1 MSLTY
6 RAVITRALA
15 AGFAVG
21 LLLAG
26 YTFFVVEPVI
36 DEAIELEEQL
46 AADHE
51 ESDEAG
57 HSHDEDDALFSRS
70 EQVGGG
76 LAAGLIYAVVLATV
90 FGTVLTAVRHRLP
103 GGSDLIRSVWL
114 AAVAFGCVA
123 LVPALKYPANPPA
136 VGDPDT
142 VGQRTVQWLV
152 LVALSLVLAWA
163 LTNVSGSLRGR
174 FDDSTRVLAVT
185 ALTVVSFGFLLVVLP
200 GTPDEIDPRVPAGL
214 VWDFRIRS
222 LGGLALLWAGLGVGV
237 GWLLERNGRTEANAT
252 ADRIAVRT

>member
-15 AGFAVG
+15 AGVAVG

-36 DEAIELEEQL
+36 NEAIALEEHL

-51 ESDEAG
+51 RSDDGRG
-57 HSHDEDDALFSRS
+57 HDDEALFSRS
-70 EQVGGG
+70 EQAGGG
-76 LAAGLIYAVVLATV
+76 LAAGLIYAVVLAAV
-90 FGTVLTAVRHRLP
+90 FGTVLAAVRHRLP

-123 LVPALKYPANPPA
+123 LVPALKYPASPPA

-152 LVALSLVLAWA
+152 LVALSLFLAWA

-174 FDDSTRVLAVT
+174 LDDPTRVLAVT
-185 ALTVVSFGFLLVVLP
+185 ALAVVSYAFLLVVLP

-222 LGGLALLWAGLGVGV
+222 LGGLALLWAGLGAGI
-237 GWLLERNGRTEANAT
+237 GWLLARDGRAEASAA
-252 ADRIAVRT
+252 ADRIAVHR

>member
-6 RAVITRALA
+6 RTVIARAVG
-15 AGFAVG
+15 AGVAVG

-36 DEAIELEEQL
+36 DDAIALEEQL
-46 AADHE
+46 AAAHE
-51 ESDEAG
+51 HSEEAEHG
-57 HSHDEDDALFSRS
+57 HDEDDALFSRS
-70 EQVGGG
+70 QQVGGG
-76 LAAGLIYAVVLATV
+76 LAAGLIYAVALAAV
-90 FGTVLTAVRHRLP
+90 FGTVLAAVRHRLP
-103 GGSDLIRSVWL
+103 GDSDLIRSMWL

-142 VGQRTVQWLV
+142 VGQRTLQWLV

-163 LTNVSGSLRGR
+163 LTNASGSLRER
-174 FDDSTRVLAVT
+174 LDDPTRVLAVT
-185 ALTVVSFGFLLVVLP
+185 ALTIVSYGFLLVVLP
-200 GTPDEIDPRVPAGL
+200 GTAVDIDRRVPAGL

-222 LGGLALLWAGLGVGV
+222 LGGVALLWAGLGVGV
-237 GWLLERNGRTEANAT
+237 GWLLTRRDRPEASVAVERIG
-252 ADRIAVRT
+252 VRS

>member
-6 RAVITRALA
+6 RAVISRALV
-15 AGFAVG
+15 AGLAVG

-36 DEAIELEEQL
+36 DEAIALEEQL
-46 AADHE
+46 AADH
-51 ESDEAG
+51 D
-57 HSHDEDDALFSRS
+57 HDEDDALFTRS

-76 LAAGLIYAVVLATV
+76 LAAGLVYAVVLAAV
-90 FGTVLTAVRHRLP
+90 FGTVLAAVRHRLP

-114 AAVAFGCVA
+114 AGVAFVCVA

-142 VGQRTVQWLV
+142 VGERTVQWLV

-163 LTNVSGSLRGR
+163 LTNLSGSLRGR
-174 FDDSTRVLAVT
+174 LDDPTRVLAVT
-185 ALTVVSFGFLLVVLP
+185 GLTIVSYGFLLVVLP
-200 GTPDEIDPRVPAGL
+200 GTAVDIDPRVPAAL

-222 LGGLALLWAGLGVGV
+222 LGGLALLWAGLGIGL
-237 GWLLERNGRTEANAT
+237 GWLLAREGSGDERAA
-252 ADRIAVRT
+252 ADRLAVRS

>member
-6 RAVITRALA
+6 RAVIARALA
-15 AGFAVG
+15 AGVAVG

-26 YTFFVVEPVI
+26 YTFLVVEPVI
-36 DEAIELEEQL
+36 DEAIALEEHL
-46 AADHE
+46 AAGHE
-51 ESDEAG
+51 RSDDGPG
-57 HSHDEDDALFSRS
+57 HDDEALFSRS

-76 LAAGLIYAVVLATV
+76 LAAGLVYAVVLATV
-90 FGTVLTAVRHRLP
+90 FGTVLAAVRHRLP

-123 LVPALKYPANPPA
+123 LVPALKYPASPPA

-152 LVALSLVLAWA
+152 LVALSLFLAWA
-163 LTNVSGSLRGR
+163 LTNLSGSLRGR
-174 FDDSTRVLAVT
+174 VDDPTRVLVVT
-185 ALTVVSFGFLLVVLP
+185 ALAVVSYAFLLVVLP
-200 GTPDEIDPRVPAGL
+200 GTPDEIDPSVPAGL

-222 LGGLALLWAGLGVGV
+222 LGGLALLWTGLGVGV
-237 GWLLERNGRTEANAT
+237 GWLLARDGRTEASAA
-252 ADRIAVRT
+252 ADRIAVRS